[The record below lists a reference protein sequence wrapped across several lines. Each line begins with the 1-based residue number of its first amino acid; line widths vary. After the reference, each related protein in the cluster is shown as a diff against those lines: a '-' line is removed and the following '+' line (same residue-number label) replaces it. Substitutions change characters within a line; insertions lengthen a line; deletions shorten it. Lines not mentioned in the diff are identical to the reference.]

1 MTLSKYIQTMTAMVG
16 LFISQLAAA
25 ADFAVSPMMIEMEAV
40 PRATQ
45 DFSFTIFGRTDADIK
60 LSLFDMNQLETV
72 YMGFQQANFDSEN
85 SMSSWV
91 SLDDDRF
98 RVREGETMEV
108 TGSIEVPA
116 RAAGTYL
123 LGIMVEED
131 IDEDEQSG
139 IALRVRYAVVLNMR
153 VEGSR
158 SRRIQTSFEEL
169 AVVEQEDGTYL
180 HGTFTNDSS
189 IDEWLLSQV
198 QIRSDENRL
207 LERVEMK
214 TESAWQRG
222 DEASR
227 IFPGAKVTV
236 FGKLSKTMATGNYN
250 VLVRN
255 RFADKSQPVYRDT
268 LRFERK
274 DQEGA
279 EAITGESDDAA
290 GAPEQVAVEVSP
302 AVVPIDI
309 RNNGTSFSSFFIV
322 NNGSEEIAIDL
333 PAQVDNMES
342 QGIADFQFYPN
353 ALVLQP
359 NQRSRVV
366 LKQTHLADA
375 VYGNTVFQAAMT
387 ANGSTEQIEIKTQG
401 GS

>member
-1 MTLSKYIQTMTAMVG
+1 MTLSKYIKTMAAAAG
-16 LFISQLAAA
+16 LFISQLASA

-45 DFSFTIFGRTDADIK
+45 DFSFTIFGRTDANIK
-60 LSLFDMNQLETV
+60 LSLFDMNQLETG
-72 YMGFQQANFDSEN
+72 YMGFQDANFDSES

-98 RVREGETMEV
+98 RVREGETLEV
-108 TGSIEVPA
+108 TGSVNIPT

-123 LGIMVEED
+123 LGVMVEED
-131 IDEDEQSG
+131 LDEDEQSG

-198 QIRSDENRL
+198 QIRSNENRL

-227 IFPGAKVTV
+227 VFPGAKVTV
-236 FGKLSKTMATGNYN
+236 FGKLSKAMATGNYN

-268 LRFERK
+268 LRFER
-274 DQEGA
+274 QNA
-279 EAITGESDDAA
+279 EENAVDKQAEVT
-290 GAPEQVAVEVSP
+290 EQVAVEVSP
-302 AVVPIDI
+302 AIVPIDI

-333 PAQVDNMES
+333 PAQIDNLAA
-342 QGIADFQFYPN
+342 QGIEDFQFYPDT
-353 ALVLQP
+353 LVVQP
-359 NQRSRVV
+359 GQRSRVV

-375 VYGNTVFQAAMT
+375 SYGNTVFQAALT
-387 ANGSTEQIEIKTQG
+387 ANGSTDQIEIKTQG